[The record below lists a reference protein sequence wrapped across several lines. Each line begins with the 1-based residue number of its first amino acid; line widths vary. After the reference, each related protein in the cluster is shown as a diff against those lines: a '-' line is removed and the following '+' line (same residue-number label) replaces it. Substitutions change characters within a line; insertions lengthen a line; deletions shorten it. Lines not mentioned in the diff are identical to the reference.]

1 MFAEDHV
8 AQPVLGCA
16 PTDRS
21 WVRHTIAPPNLR
33 EVDLHREELTAIGK
47 PDLTV
52 NLLKTEHLF
61 GYPFFYLDRV
71 LISIMRGQSRRV
83 YEVAS
88 FLRFY

>member
-8 AQPVLGCA
+8 AQSVLGCA

-33 EVDLHREELTAIGK
+33 EVDLHWEELTAIGK

-61 GYPFFYLDRV
+61 GYPFFLFRP
-71 LISIMRGQSRRV
+71 SINFHNEWTIQ
-83 YEVAS
+83 ES
-88 FLRFY
+88 F